1 MEICNRFPTVNPFSI
16 DVNNYHLVFLGL
28 NINSN
33 LENND
38 GGINRTNTISEKD
51 LKWLKYDLN
60 NTKLPILMFCHY
72 GIAEDN
78 MNGNWWFSK
87 DSERAL
93 LKNRKQIKEIIK
105 KHNVLKAFLIQILNV
120 NNETAEEEA
129 KKMKHAISEDTVN
142 KFSDYIKSIIK
153 VDELK
158 CNYSPENERCQNC
171 IKLKKKK

>member
-1 MEICNRFPTVNPFSI
+1 MVSKA
-16 DVNNYHLVFLGL
+16 
-28 NINSN
+28 
-33 LENND
+33 LE
-38 GGINRTNTISEKD
+38 EY
-51 LKWLKYDLN
+51 LKTMYVL
-60 NTKLPILMFCHY
+60 
-72 GIAEDN
+72 
-78 MNGNWWFSK
+78 
-87 DSERAL
+87 
-93 LKNRKQIKEIIK
+93 QIKNKEIRVTDIAKKLEITKPSVNRAIKNLKDINLVNYETYGEIKLTDNGKEEATNIIK

-129 KKMKHAISEDTVN
+129 KKMKHAISEDTIN